1 MRIQLAQDQKGMK
14 ETISVYRKYV
24 AKTGLT
30 MGEIEK
36 KVTNPRFQKIG
47 DCAETIPLTVI
58 IAYTNSGV
66 MTAAI
71 NTTKFAL
78 IPGSANCQASMLNM
92 MFHLKRKIVDV
103 PLQADYMNKNGNSTL
118 NMLLVYS
125 KPIWV

>member
-1 MRIQLAQDQKGMK
+1 MDEVK
-14 ETISVYRKYV
+14 ERVSKP
-24 AKTGLT
+24 
-30 MGEIEK
+30 M
-36 KVTNPRFQKIG
+36 FQKIG
-47 DCAETIPLTVI
+47 DCAETVPLTVI

-78 IPGSANCQASMLNM
+78 IPGCANCQASMLNM

-103 PLQADYMNKNGNSTL
+103 PLQADYINKNSNSTL
-118 NMLLVYS
+118 NMLLAYS